1 MGPSDTR
8 RTAELIHR
16 LVGPHT
22 VLVIDHD
29 MSFVEQLDAR
39 VTVMHQGQ
47 FLKEGSIA
55 EIRRDPEV
63 IAVYLGR
70 T

>member
-1 MGPSDTR
+1 
-8 RTAELIHR
+8 
-16 LVGPHT
+16 
-22 VLVIDHD
+22 
-29 MSFVEQLDAR
+29 